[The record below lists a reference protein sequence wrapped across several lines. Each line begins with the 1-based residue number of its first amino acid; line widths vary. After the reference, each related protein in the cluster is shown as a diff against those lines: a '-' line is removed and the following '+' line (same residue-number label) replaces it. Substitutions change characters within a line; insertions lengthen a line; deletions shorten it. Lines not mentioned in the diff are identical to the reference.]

1 MRAMVYEK
9 YGNPEV
15 LQLKELDKPK
25 PKDNDL
31 LIKVKAT
38 TVNRTDCANLSAK
51 PFIMRFSLGLFRPKK
66 SILGTE
72 FAGIVEEVGVAVQ
85 SFIVGDKVFGFDDS
99 IAGSYADYM
108 TIREDQGVATMPR
121 DLSYKQAAASIE
133 GAHYAYNFLN
143 KVPIKKGDRVMV
155 NGASGGIGS
164 ATIQLL
170 KYHCAKV
177 TAVCD
182 TKNIALLKSLGADK
196 VIDYLKEDFTQDD
209 EKYDYVFDSVGKST
223 FGKCKRLLKPGGIYI
238 SSELGPWIQNI
249 YFSLISAI
257 FGSMPFHGGRKVRF
271 PYPPNIL
278 RTVLFIKKLIDE
290 KRYQSVI
297 DRTYPLEE
305 IADAFRYVA
314 KGQKTGNVVITLA

>member
-278 RTVLFIKKLIDE
+278 RTVLFIKKLIEE

-305 IADAFRYVA
+305 IADDFSLR
-314 KGQKTGNVVITLA
+314 GQRAENRETW

>member
-1 MRAMVYEK
+1 
-9 YGNPEV
+9 
-15 LQLKELDKPK
+15 
-25 PKDNDL
+25 
-31 LIKVKAT
+31 
-38 TVNRTDCANLSAK
+38 
-51 PFIMRFSLGLFRPKK
+51 
-66 SILGTE
+66 LGTE